1 MNYKQ
6 AILVRQDLKLPKGKM
21 SAQVAHA
28 SVETMMNA
36 KRSIVNKWMKEGMG
50 KVVLKVKNLTELKK
64 YVSQADKL
72 GIATAIIKD
81 AGHTVVKPGT
91 VTCAGLGPDEA
102 KKIDKIVSKLKL
114 V

>member
-1 MNYKQ
+1 MEYKQ

-21 SAQVAHA
+21 AVQVAHA
-28 SVETMMNA
+28 SVESMMA
-36 KRSIVNKWMKEGMG
+36 ASKGIVNKWMKEGMG
-50 KVVLKVKNLTELKK
+50 KVVLKVKNTTELKK

-72 GIATAIIKD
+72 GIATAMITD

-91 VTCAGLGPDEA
+91 TTCAGLGPDETG
-102 KKIDKIVSKLKL
+102 KVDRVVSGLKL

>member
-1 MNYKQ
+1 MDYKQ

-28 SVETMMNA
+28 SVEAMMNA
-36 KRSIVNKWMKEGMG
+36 KKTVVNKWMREGMG
-50 KVVLKVKNLTELKK
+50 KVVLKVKNLAELKK
-64 YVSQADKL
+64 YVSKADKL
-72 GIATAIIKD
+72 GIATAMIRD

-91 VTCAGLGPDEA
+91 VTCAGIGPDNTEE
-102 KKIDKIVSKLKL
+102 IDKIVSDLKL

>member
-6 AILVRQDLKLPKGKM
+6 AILVRQDLKLPKGKIAVQC
-21 SAQVAHA
+21 SHA
-28 SVETMMNA
+28 SIESMMNA
-36 KRSIVNKWMKEGMG
+36 KKTLVNKWLKEGMG
-50 KVVLKVKNLTELKK
+50 KVVLKVKNVTELKK
-64 YVSQADKL
+64 YVSKANKL
-72 GIATAIIKD
+72 GISTAMIRD

-91 VTCAGLGPDEA
+91 ITCAGLGPNET